1 MIRGLAEIVERRPN
15 DPIEYLA
22 TFLYKQVDNTRAQK
36 QVKLVVELCSMNLNC
51 FRDQRED
58 DIKRMEIE
66 QQQAEEEKQHRI
78 QMRNEIRALR
88 EKEEAER
95 KQREQ
100 EERRKREAEELA
112 RRYEQPSFSLTSTDE
127 IFCSF

>member
-1 MIRGLAEIVERRPN
+1 
-15 DPIEYLA
+15 
-22 TFLYKQVDNTRAQK
+22 
-36 QVKLVVELCSMNLNC
+36 
-51 FRDQRED
+51 
-58 DIKRMEIE
+58 MEIE
-66 QQQAEEEKQHRI
+66 QQQAEEDKQHRL

-112 RRYEQPSFSLTSTDE
+112 RRYERQSFLYL
-127 IFCSF
+127 

>member
-36 QVKLVVELCSMNLNC
+36 QVKLIVELCSMNWNC

-112 RRYEQPSFSLTSTDE
+112 RRYEQSSFSL
-127 IFCSF
+127 FNR